1 MKPNAKLF
9 FSILFKLVPF
19 ALVFAVLL
27 SVIFYPTARDA
38 EGEEKRVIRVWNVDT
53 FEGGKGSRTAF
64 LKRTAAILEKKDKN
78 IYYLIS
84 SYTAEG
90 ANDAFRKGKKPD
102 ILSYGVGL
110 SSFAEK
116 CVRLPYRF
124 SGGETGEGCL
134 AYPWCRG
141 SYFLFSLTDD
151 FESGGTCLISS
162 GGQNLSEVS
171 AALENIR
178 GETVD
183 SLSAY
188 VAFLH
193 GECRYL
199 LGTQRDVCRFSSRGT
214 EIRKKELTAYCDLY
228 QYISVLSAEK
238 QDDCMKFLN
247 LLLSDEIQNT
257 LSDIGMYSVRTDEA
271 KRTISVFTD
280 ADALFSLR
288 ESAKRNDAQK
298 NLDKFLKNI

>member
-1 MKPNAKLF
+1 MKPKVKHFFRVLF
-9 FSILFKLVPF
+9 QLIPF
-19 ALVFAVLL
+19 ALVFAVVL
-27 SVIFYPTARDA
+27 SVAFYPKPKEA
-38 EGEEKRVIRVWNVDT
+38 EGEGKRVIRVWNVDT

-64 LKRTAAILEKKDKN
+64 LKRAASILEKKDKN
-78 IYYLIS
+78 LYYLIS
-84 SYTAEG
+84 SYTVEG
-90 ANDAFRKGKKPD
+90 ANEAFREGKQPD
-102 ILSYGVGL
+102 ILSFGVGL

-151 FESGGTCLISS
+151 FESAGNCLISS
-162 GGQNLSEVS
+162 GGHNLAEVS
-171 AALENIR
+171 AAYAGVM
-178 GETVD
+178 GETAD

-188 VAFLH
+188 VSFLH

-199 LGTQRDVCRFSSRGT
+199 LGTQRDVCRFASRGT
-214 EIRKKELTAYCDLY
+214 DVRKKELTDYCDLY

-238 QDDCMKFLN
+238 QEDCMNFIN

-257 LSDIGMYSVRTDEA
+257 LPDIGMYSVQTDEA

-280 ADALFSLR
+280 ADALSAVR
-288 ESAKRNDAQK
+288 ETAKQGDAQK